1 MAKNKIIDEELPPS
15 RVCLKCRIE
24 LTDKDKGLEMEGK
37 TLRICDVCKEILII
51 NLNKWRNLMDKL
63 PL

>member
-1 MAKNKIIDEELPPS
+1 MSNKKTIEEELPPS
-15 RVCLKCRIE
+15 KVCLKCRIE
-24 LTDKDKGLEMEGK
+24 LTDKDIGLEMEGK
-37 TLRICDVCKEILII
+37 TLRICEVCKEILII